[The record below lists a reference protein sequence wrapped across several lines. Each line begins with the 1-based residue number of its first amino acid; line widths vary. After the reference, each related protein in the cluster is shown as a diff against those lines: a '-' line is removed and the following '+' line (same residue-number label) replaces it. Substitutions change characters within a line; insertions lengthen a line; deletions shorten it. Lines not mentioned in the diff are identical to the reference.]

1 MWQWQPDPHAGYSVR
16 DAYQLLTFKGL
27 GYYFVGGGIPS
38 VKQRGRLEGI
48 YFCVASLTQPV
59 ANEIKLGYSRHSLSI
74 SSLMRVRM
82 WRRRIGSTLF
92 LSCSTFGSLWALVR
106 SWIDFLTVD
115 AQNLSDHFIQFT
127 FSVSGL

>member
-59 ANEIKLGYSRHSLSI
+59 ANENKLGYSRHYI
-74 SSLMRVRM
+74 TRSSLLRVWM
-82 WRRRIGSTLF
+82 WQR
-92 LSCSTFGSLWALVR
+92 
-106 SWIDFLTVD
+106 
-115 AQNLSDHFIQFT
+115 
-127 FSVSGL
+127 